1 MRVQLLSEIHL
12 IVPDQAGNALLLADK
27 ALGMMQ
33 SVLYMEPGQ
42 CLNSLTQI
50 VDHCLAFHAYLPPS
64 LLRSAAPA
72 LSLSSLPFPPV
83 SAAAAGF
90 VFFYDITMRGRSM
103 ATPEYCRNSY
113 PISVY
118 ISKYDKYFN

>member
-12 IVPDQAGNALLLADK
+12 IVPDQACDALLLADK

-50 VDHCLAFHAYLPPS
+50 VDHCLAFHAYLHPKCETVPRPR
-64 LLRSAAPA
+64 RSPFSPA
-72 LSLSSLPFPPV
+72 LPACLGT
-83 SAAAAGF
+83 AADFA
-90 VFFYDITMRGRSM
+90 FY
-103 ATPEYCRNSY
+103 
-113 PISVY
+113 
-118 ISKYDKYFN
+118 